1 MKAII
6 FDLDGT
12 LVDSMSYWNH
22 LNKDFMKTKGVE
34 VSDEVNHKL
43 ITMSSRGAL
52 KFLKE
57 HYELK
62 ESVDELFNEMK
73 DVIIEFYTNKVEPKE
88 NALEILKY
96 LKEKGYKIVIGTS
109 TEEEFARI
117 VVEKYGIDEFIEKIY
132 TVENI
137 GISKEEKEFFL
148 EIADKICEKP
158 EDVALVDDNHLALK
172 AAREAGLITFGI
184 YDENSKDVW
193 DKIKGENKNSIEGL
207 IELKE
212 V

>member
-52 KFLKE
+52 LFLKE
-57 HYELK
+57 HYDLK
-62 ESVDELFNEMK
+62 EGVDELFNEMK
-73 DVIIEFYTNKVEPKE
+73 DIISEFYTNKVEPKE
-88 NALEILKY
+88 NALDVLKY
-96 LKEKGYKIVIGTS
+96 LKEKGYKIAIGTS
-109 TEEEFARI
+109 TEEGFAKI
-117 VVEKYGIDEFIEKIY
+117 VVEKYGIDKYIEKIY

-148 EIADKICEKP
+148 EIAKKIDEKP
-158 EDVALVDDNHLALK
+158 DDVALVDDNFLALR
-172 AAREAGLITFGI
+172 AAREAGLTTFGI
-184 YDENSKDVW
+184 YDENSKDIW
-193 DKIKGENKNSIEGL
+193 EKIKGENKNSIKGL